1 MTSYSKLVGNVFITK
16 SLPAIE
22 QVHFSKHK
30 LKTGSFN
37 EKINTLSKD
46 ELNKSF
52 VASPFRNDGLLSF
65 EWSFEGNSKNG
76 GHTVTIKLLE
86 TTKLL
91 EMFLLEN
98 DPLARMINSK
108 LKHSSKF
115 KGDLMVEGHSKLEFK
130 DKKALMNRYYMSFG
144 NSDEIDEFSGPY
156 TMDLVAATLSNDKY
170 NNRIIE
176 VVFVPDESSFKSWS
190 SRFGSQFGYKSDFAP
205 TSQFVTNQLYHTC
218 KAKERIDMNAPGKT
232 GEELYDFNF
241 RVRSLLK
248 KYIGAFTLKP
258 SQAVVAIPQ
267 DFGKATVKPESQ
279 LERGV
284 RFKTGFG
291 GLQDSRDL
299 EDLGLKIAYTNDFQ
313 YSRESKD
320 VNDYLIENGFGKDP
334 LPAEEVFNAANI
346 KTADQ
351 QGFSRSFIDTRVSAY
366 EATVEREYNDTI
378 ETLTQNLEAGT
389 RLVEEQYGAESELA
403 NTLSVEELRNRY
415 FVSGFIPLGTP
426 DSAVGVVVQEALAE
440 RRDFLVAAPTEVFNR
455 KSAEAE
461 AKREDALNGAGRQS
475 FDQDLRQSI
484 FDHDPPSLNRSPFA
498 KSLPGPI
505 SKNVSTNNPSL
516 LGYKG
521 SVDEIKQKAFP
532 EPDLFKKYNVLNEI
546 NVAGKW
552 DLITDSIQ
560 ALTDVRNKTFNLVME
575 SRNEPPQ
582 DTYDGYSPLVAP
594 LIKFTNGLKTVFKSR
609 GVNAGRY
616 DFYEESD
623 MRILK
628 LWEKYGLIASRHV
641 PAYVYGDMDLIKSLL
656 YLEDGDVPDHLIDT
670 VFSLNSFDDDGG
682 TDDRDLSVPE
692 AGSSDFFLSRNP
704 RVLGREKYQQYRKEF
719 RKAFSMDRSPI
730 VLRHNL
736 QNSNVISLKYNVDN
750 YYAALQNMPVR
761 PLLDEQVV
769 GSTRKKIIKDEAS
782 KLLGGSEGSV
792 AEALSEFKNTPDL
805 LSFITEASKTSEST
819 IKLALAVADA
829 DLDAAV
835 KTQLD
840 LFSIM
845 FLYMKSDSLPDLE
858 SSNNYDT
865 LPDNLAHYQETIV
878 RETARLLVSCKARTV
893 PQFNKK
899 CFLFRKVGLVGQTG
913 GLIGAPEEIKMPAP
927 YNGTYTAVG
936 FKHVI
941 TPTDMYS
948 EFDLVR
954 GAGSED
960 VPVSMPVRNFLCAA
974 LTPIVQSLEDEETE
988 FKKTQLAANLRGGRA
1003 EIDARDALEIQMIG
1017 KVGQG
1022 FRERQDKKFESTYGK
1037 PIKRLLEIYEKLG
1050 CGSK

>member
-30 LKTGSFN
+30 LKTGSFS

-52 VASPFRNDGLLSF
+52 IASPFRNDGLMSF

-86 TTKLL
+86 STKLL

-108 LKHSSKF
+108 LKSTSKL
-115 KGDLMVEGHSKLEFK
+115 KGDLMVEGHSNLEFK

-144 NSDEIDEFSGPY
+144 NSDEIGEFSGPY
-156 TMDLVAATLSNDKY
+156 TMDLVTATLSNDKF

-218 KAKERIDMNAPGKT
+218 KAKERIDMTAPGKT

-241 RVRSLLK
+241 RVRNLLK
-248 KYIGAFTLKP
+248 KYIGAITLKP

-267 DFGKATVKPESQ
+267 DFGKATVKPENSLQ
-279 LERGV
+279 RGV
-284 RFKTGFG
+284 VFQSGFE
-291 GLQDSRDL
+291 GLRADSSTL
-299 EDLGLKIAYTNDFQ
+299 EDLGLKISYTNDFQ

-334 LPAEEVFNAANI
+334 LPAEEVFNAENRLLA
-346 KTADQ
+346 
-351 QGFSRSFIDTRVSAY
+351 GFQASFNKFFDIELTAY
-366 EATVEREYNDTI
+366 EQTVEREYNDTTQ
-378 ETLTQNLEAGT
+378 TLTDNLNAQTG
-389 RLVEEQYGAESELA
+389 LVEEQYVAESALA
-403 NTLSVEELRNRY
+403 NTLSVQELRDRY
-415 FVSGFIPLGTP
+415 FVSGFIPLGT
-426 DSAVGVVVQEALAE
+426 DDAEVSQLVQTALGE
-440 RRDFLVAAPTEVFNR
+440 RRDFLVAAPTEVFNK

-461 AKREDALNGAGRQS
+461 TKRNNALDPDSAEFQS
-475 FDQDLRQSI
+475 FEQDVNQKFYEVTQIGTTNLE
-484 FDHDPPSLNRSPFA
+484 LKNA
-498 KSLPGPI
+498 
-505 SKNVSTNNPSL
+505 KNVSTNNPSL
-516 LGYKG
+516 LGYRG
-521 SVDEIKQKAFP
+521 SLDEIKQKALP

-552 DLITDSIQ
+552 DLVTDSIQ
-560 ALTDVRNKTFNLVME
+560 ALTDVKNMTFNLVME

-582 DTYDGYSPLVAP
+582 DTYDGYSPLIAP
-594 LIKFTNGLKTVFKSR
+594 LIKFTNGLKTVFEAR
-609 GVNAGRY
+609 GTNFGIY

-623 MRILK
+623 MRVLK

-656 YLEDGDVPDHLIDT
+656 YLEDGDVPDHLVDT
-670 VFSLNSFDDDGG
+670 VFSFNTFNDDGG
-682 TDDRDLSVPE
+682 RDDRDLSVVSE
-692 AGSSDFFLSRNP
+692 AGSDDYFLSRNP
-704 RVLGREKYQQYRKEF
+704 RTLGRQKYQQYRREF
-719 RKAFSMDRSPI
+719 RKAFSTDQSPI

-736 QNSNVISLKYNVDN
+736 ENSNVISLKYNVDN

-761 PLLDEQVV
+761 PLLDQQVV
-769 GSTRKKIIKDEAS
+769 GSTRKKIIKEEAS
-782 KLLGGSEGSV
+782 KLLGGSEGPV
-792 AEALSEFKNTPDL
+792 AKSLSNFKHTPDL
-805 LSFITEASKTSEST
+805 LSFILEATKDSKST
-819 IKLALAVADA
+819 VELALAVGEA

-845 FLYMKSDSLPDLE
+845 FLFMKSDSLPDVD
-858 SSNNYDT
+858 SSNNYET
-865 LPDNLAHYQETIV
+865 LPDNLAQYQKAIV
-878 RETARLLVSCKARTV
+878 RETARLLVNCKARTV

-899 CFLFRKVGLVGQTG
+899 CFLFRKVGIKGQTG

-974 LTPIVQSLEDEETE
+974 LTPIVQSLADEETE
-988 FKKTQLAANLRGGRA
+988 FRKKQLELNRDSGQRDEGAARYA
-1003 EIDARDALEIQMIG
+1003 TDVQMIG
-1017 KVGQG
+1017 AVGRG
-1022 FRERQDKKFESTYGK
+1022 FRQRQAENFESTYGS
-1037 PIKRLLEIYEKLG
+1037 PIKRLREVYEKLG
-1050 CGSK
+1050 CGK